1 MHIPIVSVRIYRRV
15 DAGIASVDVTH
26 PLLFEGS

>member
-15 DAGIASVDVTH
+15 DAGVTSIDVTY
-26 PLLFEGS
+26 PFLFEGS